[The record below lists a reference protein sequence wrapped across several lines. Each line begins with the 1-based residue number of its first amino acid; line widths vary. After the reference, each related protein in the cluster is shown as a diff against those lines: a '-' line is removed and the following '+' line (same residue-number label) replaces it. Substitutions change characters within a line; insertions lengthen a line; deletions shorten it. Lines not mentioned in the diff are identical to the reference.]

1 MSTAP
6 TNAPPTTSVSR
17 GAVLHA
23 VQVVFRRIVV
33 SKISDPGSNAEVAFT
48 ITVNGQTA
56 PFVHNDLRIGI
67 TAINRTIVTGVDSG
81 SMLRISVRGI
91 EKDTT
96 SGDDVLPA
104 FTRTFTAEQRFGEGS
119 HRVEASNSHMSYAME
134 FQIRRLIGL
143 STTLTGT
150 ATLTTSNS
158 RARGPFTVPLAVGL
172 LFDDSRTAVSVTSFP
187 PITVKTGDGPVVVS
201 RTGGAAG
208 SFTKSTG
215 AMTLPVELHFDLP
228 DDTPI
233 PIGDSDLSISLGT
246 GSVGNLTGARLDR
259 TSRRIRLVG
268 AATFDEGFL
277 DNEQATLAVDGELAD
292 LP

>member
-1 MSTAP
+1 MSTAA
-6 TNAPPTTSVSR
+6 TNVSPTTPASR
-17 GAVLHA
+17 GAGLTA

-48 ITVNGQTA
+48 LTVNGQTA
-56 PFVHNDLRIGI
+56 PFVHNDLRTGI
-67 TAINRTIVTGVDSG
+67 TAINRTIVTAVDPEA
-81 SMLRISVRGI
+81 MLRIAVRGI

-96 SGDDVLPA
+96 SGDDILPA

-158 RARGPFTVPLAVGL
+158 RARGPFTVPLTAGL
-172 LFDDSRTAVSVTSFP
+172 FFDDSRTIVSVTSFP
-187 PITVKTGDGPVVVS
+187 PITVKTGDGPVIVS
-201 RTGGAAG
+201 RTGGANG

-233 PIGDSDLSISLGT
+233 PIGDSDLPISLGT
-246 GSVGNLTGARLDR
+246 GSVGGLNGARLDR
-259 TSRRIRLVG
+259 TTGRIRLVG
-268 AATFDEGFL
+268 AGTFDEGFL
-277 DNEQATLAVDGELAD
+277 DNEQATLVVDGELAD